1 MLNFK
6 IEYFQDNY
14 FLFIIYMVEVFLVMW
29 YRKAQVQTGAA
40 PAQQPNPAPAQQA
53 QAPTQPAPVADQ
65 TAISGYQIQINNILA
80 QTGKTYSEIITGLN
94 NYKSSINSNLGIDE
108 QTKVSASGLI
118 DTALSA
124 LTTSAGQN
132 LNQPYIPQTTSAP
145 GTATENLDPTN
156 PAARL
161 VTPLSGSTLPQGSGG
176 GYLGVD
182 QIKQRTGP
190 TMQSPAPGAP
200 AGQQGAQPGQQPAA
214 PSKTLYDALKA
225 AGITNF
231 IFEAMPGNTLPLDD
245 RSFEMVKNNLDAS
258 KSLNPQAIAT
268 LKSLL
273 ANMGVYLTLDNNV
286 MVFSKQKT
294 EATPK
299 PQSTFDTVP
308 YKDEK

>member
-1 MLNFK
+1 
-6 IEYFQDNY
+6 
-14 FLFIIYMVEVFLVMW
+14 MVEVFLVMW
-29 YRKAQVQTGAA
+29 YRKAQVQTD
-40 PAQQPNPAPAQQA
+40 PAPNQQA
-53 QAPTQPAPVADQ
+53 QTSPAAAADQ
-65 TAISGYQIQINNILA
+65 TAISFYQTEINKILA
-80 QTGKTYSEIITGLN
+80 QTNKTFNEIYTALN
-94 NYKSSINSNLGIDE
+94 VYKNSINLSGTIDKP
-108 QTKVSASGLI
+108 TKAGAVALI
-118 DTALSA
+118 DTS
-124 LTTSAGQN
+124 LTNLTNQAGGDFN
-132 LNQPYIPQTTSAP
+132 KVYVPPTTQSTEAT
-145 GTATENLDPTN
+145 GTTTENLDPTN

-161 VTPLSGSTLPQGSGG
+161 SIPLSGATLPKGSGG

-182 QIKQRTGP
+182 QIKQKTGP
-190 TMQSPAPGAP
+190 TLTPPPPVPGTP
-200 AGQQGAQPGQQPAA
+200 AGQQGAQQGQQQAA

-286 MVFSKQKT
+286 MIFSKQKT

-299 PQSTFDTVP
+299 PQATFDTVP
-308 YKDEK
+308 FKDEK